1 MGPYGKPVTRWRSTR
16 PRLRAAELVRVERA
30 FDRLVPPDVQYL
42 ARTHWTP
49 IEIAIRAA
57 SLLCPEDNT
66 RVLDVGA
73 GIGKL
78 CTIGALSG
86 RGFWCG
92 VEQHEP
98 LVRIADRIARQLGA
112 GDRTTFIHDDAFAI
126 DWRAFDAVYLYNP
139 FEFRLAP
146 SADSDPTVDY
156 QERARRVCELL
167 AGLAHGTRVVTLN
180 GFGGVIPAGY
190 ELAYHERIT
199 AFDLDLVLWIK
210 AARSRETEPV

>member
-1 MGPYGKPVTRWRSTR
+1 MGPDGNPVTRRRSAP
-16 PRLRAAELVRVERA
+16 PRLRAGDLARVERA

-57 SLLCPEDNT
+57 SLLCPVDNT

-78 CTIGALSG
+78 CTVGALSG

-92 VEQHEP
+92 VEQYEP

-126 DWRAFDAVYLYNP
+126 DWRGFDAVYLYNP

-146 SADSDPTVDY
+146 SPSDPLIDY
-156 QERARRVCELL
+156 QDQARRVCERL
-167 AGLAHGTRVVTLN
+167 AGLARGTRVVTLN

-210 AARSRETEPV
+210 EVRSRETEPA